1 MTNNVSSK
9 VTIRFKIKRLSEH
22 NSKRKD
28 KTLIYEQPMQINLNK
43 TKPYSKNIKIL
54 NDNNSESLCSL
65 IKKLN
70 S

>member
-43 TKPYSKNIKIL
+43 IKY
-54 NDNNSESLCSL
+54 DFSLRSFYF
-65 IKKLN
+65 
-70 S
+70 